1 VFHIR
6 ILQQRIP
13 QPNELLTRHTTARPK

>member
-13 QPNELLTRHTTARPK
+13 QPNELLTRHSTATPK